1 MTAFSK
7 LRGQKGE
14 VPSAFCP
21 FAPVG
26 SVLVLSQVG
35 HGRYQ
40 ARISLFTTIYRERYR
55 PEGVAPIDSDSGSP
69 WQPVTRTGCRAIGR
83 MGIQTGSRPGAVQI
97 ASTLRPTARGFDK
110 GVNPVIS
117 VVHSLT
123 AAVIVNN
130 FVMECMMPSKS
141 ALNGLLYV
149 SKAWQRAMCE
159 ASQLAVNVVF
169 ARKLSRSHYA

>member
-1 MTAFSK
+1 MNGTV
-7 LRGQKGE
+7 LR
-14 VPSAFCP
+14 AW
-21 FAPVG
+21 
-26 SVLVLSQVG
+26 LL
-35 HGRYQ
+35 
-40 ARISLFTTIYRERYR
+40 L
-55 PEGVAPIDSDSGSP
+55 
-69 WQPVTRTGCRAIGR
+69 TRTRGHRGSLLRAQAAAGAIGR
-83 MGIQTGSRPGAVQI
+83 MARGIQTGSRPGAVQI